1 MKLHQGFSC
10 FALFIILMGCGGGS
24 LSDDG
29 GGGGETPDEITVS
42 LAISNEMVSEQN
54 PATITATV
62 KQGST
67 VLAGKLVT
75 FTLDN
80 ADLAFFNP
88 QIGTANTQSNGEAT
102 IILNAGE
109 TAGAGQVTATVEEV
123 DPANIS
129 FTSQGDGN
137 TGGLPDLAD
146 ISLFASS
153 QQIASSGAQSIT
165 LTAIAKD
172 TNNNLLDNV
181 NVTFTADSGQIEV
194 VNGLT
199 GADGQATATLKTA
212 NEPSNRVI
220 TTTAS
225 SNFITDTV
233 DIQVVGTTV
242 SLTGSSS
249 LAINDD
255 NSYII
260 KVLDSDGSGIAN
272 TQVALSAT
280 DTSTETPAGPVAN
293 LTLADS
299 VTTDFTGQ
307 TTVVVTGTSGGTNTL
322 VANALGAVV
331 SQAVAVQSDSF
342 LFTGFDDGNGTN
354 VDPSSVP
361 AVAIPDVLLSDTATL
376 TLTWL
381 RSGVAVDDGTQVNF
395 TTTRGSLTSSSATT
409 DNGEVTATLTADNA
423 GKALVTFTG
432 TDGDIVLNNQLE
444 FEFIAETVDTIVA
457 QALPKSVGPSGQTS
471 TISVVVKDANG
482 NLVKNKDIDFTLT
495 DTNGGTIFPA
505 SAVTDSNGSASTI
518 YTSNNVSAQ
527 DGVSVQ
533 ASVRDDPGKADTVT
547 LTVADRELFISI
559 GTGNEIITDDAD
571 VSYNK
576 QYAVF
581 VTDVDSNP
589 VENVN
594 LTASAIPHSFYKGN
608 WWPRYDGD
616 EFIIWQAGGEEESI
630 TVDEVV
636 LFPLKFEC
644 SNEDLNLDG
653 ILDPGEDTNGNGL
666 LTPGNIVA
674 ADGEVT
680 TDDQGKAVINIR
692 YAQSFAQWV
701 DIRLVLS
708 TQVNGT
714 ESYTETIFTL
724 PVASADVLSEDIPPP
739 SSSVDLKSPFGRV
752 ANCTNTD

>member
-24 LSDDG
+24 LSGDD
-29 GGGGETPDEITVS
+29 GGGGETPDEITVT

-54 PATITATV
+54 PATVTATV
-62 KQGST
+62 RQGNT

-88 QIGTANTQSNGEAT
+88 EIGTANTQSNGEAT

-194 VNGLT
+194 VNAIT
-199 GADGQATATLKTA
+199 GADGQATAILKTE
-212 NEPSNRVI
+212 NEPTNRVI

-225 SNFITDTV
+225 SNFITDSV
-233 DIQVVGTTV
+233 SVQVVGTTV
-242 SLTGSSS
+242 SLTGSTS

-260 KVLDSDGSGIAN
+260 KVLDSDGIGIAN
-272 TQVALSAT
+272 TQVNLSLT
-280 DTSTETPAGPVAN
+280 NTSTESPAGAVAE
-293 LTLADS
+293 LSIADS
-299 VTTDFTGQ
+299 VSTDFTGQ
-307 TTVVVTGTSGGTNTL
+307 TSVVVTGISGGTNGII
-322 VANALGAVV
+322 ASSLGATV
-331 SQAVAVQSDSF
+331 SQNVAVQGDSF
-342 LFTGFDDGNGTN
+342 LFSTFDDGNGTS
-354 VDPSSVP
+354 VDPSAVP
-361 AVAIPDVLLSDTATL
+361 AETIPDVLLSDSASL

-381 RSGVAVDDGTQVNF
+381 RSGVAVPDGTQVNF
-395 TTTRGSLTSSSATT
+395 TSTRGSLVASSATT
-409 DNGEVTATLTADNA
+409 VNGQVTASLTSDNA

-432 TDGDIVLNNQLE
+432 TDDDIVLNNQLE
-444 FEFIAETVDTIVA
+444 FEFIAESVDTIVA
-457 QALPKSVGPSGQTS
+457 QALPNSVGPNGQTS

-505 SAVTDSNGSASTI
+505 SAITDSNGSASTI

-527 DGVSVQ
+527 NDVSIQ
-533 ASVRDDPGKADTVT
+533 ATVRDNPSKTDTVS
-547 LTVADRELFISI
+547 LTVADREVFIAI
-559 GTGNEIITDDAD
+559 GTGNEIIEVDST
-571 VSYNK
+571 SYNK
-576 QYAVF
+576 QFSVF
-581 VTDVDSNP
+581 VTDIDSNP
-589 VENVN
+589 VENVD
-594 LTASAIPHSFYKGN
+594 LTVSAIPVRFYKGIWVKFFEN
-608 WWPRYDGD
+608 G
-616 EFIIWQAGGEEESI
+616 EFITWKTNGPDGEVYS
-630 TVDEVV
+630 DS
-636 LFPLKFEC
+636 FPC
-644 SNEDLNLDG
+644 VNEDTNING
-653 ILDPGEDTNGNGL
+653 ILDPGEDTNGNDL
-666 LTPGNIVA
+666 LTPGNVVA
-674 ADGEVT
+674 ALGEVT
-680 TDDQGKAVINIR
+680 TDSQGGAVIDIK
-692 YAQSFAQWV
+692 YPQSFGHWI
-701 DIRLVLS
+701 DIRLILS

-714 ESYTETIFTL
+714 ESSTQTTFTL
-724 PVASADVLSEDIPPP
+724 PMSSADLLSEDITPP
-739 SSSVDLKSPFGRV
+739 VAGIGLNSPFG
-752 ANCTNTD
+752 AQSDCTTTD

>member
-29 GGGGETPDEITVS
+29 GGGGGETPDEITVT
-42 LAISNEMVSEQN
+42 LAISSEMVSEQN

-62 KQGST
+62 KQGNT
-67 VLAGKLVT
+67 ALAGKLVT

-109 TAGAGQVTATVEEV
+109 TAGAGQVTATVAEV

-194 VNGLT
+194 VNAIT
-199 GADGQATATLKTA
+199 GADGQATATLKTE
-212 NEPSNRVI
+212 NEPTNRII

-225 SNFITDTV
+225 SNFITDSV
-233 DIQVVGTTV
+233 SVQVVGTTV
-242 SLTGSSS
+242 SLTGSTS
-249 LAINDD
+249 LAIDDD

-260 KVLDSDGSGIAN
+260 KVLDSDGIGIAN
-272 TQVALSAT
+272 TQVNLSLT
-280 DTSTETPAGPVAN
+280 NTSTETPAGAVAQ
-293 LTLADS
+293 LAIADS

-307 TTVVVTGTSGGTNTL
+307 TSVEVTGISGGTNSIIATS
-322 VANALGAVV
+322 LGATV
-331 SQAVAVQSDSF
+331 SQNVAVQGDSF
-342 LFTGFDDGNGTN
+342 LFTTFDDGNGTS
-354 VDPSSVP
+354 VDPSAVP
-361 AVAIPDVLLSDTATL
+361 AVTIPDVLLSDSASL

-381 RSGVAVDDGTQVNF
+381 RSGVAVPDGTQVNF
-395 TTTRGSLTSSSATT
+395 TSTRGSLVASSATT
-409 DNGEVTATLTADNA
+409 VNGQVTASLTSDNA

-432 TDGDIVLNNQLE
+432 TDDDIVLNNQLE
-444 FEFIAETVDTIVA
+444 FEFIAESVDTIVA
-457 QALPKSVGPSGQTS
+457 QALPNSVGPNGQTS
-471 TISVVVKDANG
+471 TISVIVKDANG

-505 SAVTDSNGSASTI
+505 SAITDSNGSASTI

-527 DGVSVQ
+527 NDVSVQ
-533 ASVRDDPGKADTVT
+533 ATVRDNPAKTDTVT
-547 LTVADRELFISI
+547 LTVADREVFIAI
-559 GTGNEIITDDAD
+559 GTGNEIIEIDST
-571 VSYNK
+571 SYNK
-576 QYAVF
+576 QFSVF
-581 VTDVDSNP
+581 VTDIDSNP
-589 VENVN
+589 VENVD
-594 LTASAIPHSFYKGN
+594 LTVSAIPERFYKGIWVKFFEN
-608 WWPRYDGD
+608 G
-616 EFIIWQAGGEEESI
+616 EFVTWKTNGPDPDTYS
-630 TVDEVV
+630 DS
-636 LFPLKFEC
+636 FPC
-644 SNEDLNLDG
+644 VNEDTNING

-666 LTPGNIVA
+666 LTPGNVVA
-674 ADGEVT
+674 AQGEVT
-680 TDDQGKAVINIR
+680 TDSQGGAVIDII
-692 YAQSFAQWV
+692 YPQSFGNWI
-701 DIRLVLS
+701 DIRLILS

-714 ESYTETIFTL
+714 ESSTQTIFTL
-724 PVASADVLSEDIPPP
+724 PMSGVDLLSEDIIPPV
-739 SSSVDLKSPFGRV
+739 SGVGLNSPFG
-752 ANCTNTD
+752 ALSDCTNAD

>member
-1 MKLHQGFSC
+1 MKLHQCISC
-10 FALFIILMGCGGGS
+10 FALFIILVGCGGGS

-29 GGGGETPDEITVS
+29 GGGEETPDDEITIS
-42 LAISNEMVSEQN
+42 LVISNEMVSEQS

-62 KQGST
+62 KQGNT
-67 VLAGKLVT
+67 LLAGKLVT

-88 QIGTANTQSNGEAT
+88 EIGTANTQSNGEAT

-181 NVTFTADSGQIEV
+181 NVTFTADSGQVEV
-194 VNGLT
+194 LNALT
-199 GADGQATATLKTA
+199 GADGQATATLKTD
-212 NEPSNRVI
+212 NEPTNRVI

-225 SNFITDTV
+225 SNFISDTV
-233 DIQVVGTTV
+233 SVQVVGTTV

-260 KVLDSDGSGIAN
+260 KVLDSDGNGISN
-272 TQVALSAT
+272 TQVNLSLT
-280 DTSTETPAGPVAN
+280 NVSTETPAGAVAS

-307 TTVVVTGTSGGTNTL
+307 TTVVVTGTSGGTNTI
-322 VANALGAVV
+322 VASALGASV
-331 SQAVAVQSDSF
+331 SQEVAVQSDSF
-342 LFTGFDDGNGTN
+342 LFTGFDNGNGTN
-354 VDPSSVP
+354 VDPSDVP
-361 AVAIPDVLLSDTATL
+361 AVTIPDVLLSDTATL
-376 TLTWL
+376 SLTWL
-381 RSGVAVDDGTQVNF
+381 RSGVAVADGTQVNF
-395 TTTRGSLTSSSATT
+395 TTTRGSLATTSATT
-409 DNGEVTATLTADNA
+409 NNGLVTATLTADNA

-432 TDGDIVLNNQLE
+432 TDGDIILNNQLE

-518 YTSNNVSAQ
+518 YTSNTVSAQ

-533 ASVRDDPGKADTVT
+533 ASVRDDPTKTDTVT
-547 LTVADRELFISI
+547 LTVADRELFIAV
-559 GTGNEIITDDAD
+559 GTGND
-571 VSYNK
+571 VIEHDSTSYNK
-576 QYAVF
+576 QYSVF

-589 VENVN
+589 VANVN
-594 LTASAIPHSFYKGN
+594 LTVSAIPNNFYKGR
-608 WWPRYDGD
+608 WWARYDGD
-616 EFIIWQAGGEEESI
+616 EFLFWEAGGQEEFADPN
-630 TVDEVV
+630 V
-636 LFPLKFEC
+636 KFEC
-644 SNEDLNLDG
+644 ANEDLNLDG
-653 ILDPGEDTNGNGL
+653 ILDPGEDTNGNGF
-666 LTPGNIVA
+666 LTPGNVVA
-674 ADGEVT
+674 AQGEVT
-680 TDDQGKAVINIR
+680 TDSQGSALIDIL
-692 YAQSFAQWV
+692 YPQSFAQWV
-701 DIRLVLS
+701 DIRLILS

-714 ESYTETIFTL
+714 ESATQTIFTL
-724 PVASADVLSEDIPPP
+724 PVLASDVLNEDIPPP
-739 SSSVDLKSPFGRV
+739 TSSVGLESPFGRM
-752 ANCTNTD
+752 ADCTNID